1 MRFGFF
7 DQLPCAPGNSE
18 LQRYKDIIAQIEL
31 GDAVGFDTVWLGE
44 IHFIREFS
52 ILADPLMVL
61 AAAAQRT
68 SRIRLGTAVTLLPL
82 HSPIKIAE
90 EAAIADIL
98 SDGRLEFGV
107 GRGIARHYASY
118 GIPPEESRGRFDEAL
133 DFILA
138 AWTNDS
144 FSFDGKYFQAREL
157 TVVPRPV
164 QTPHPPVRIAANSP
178 DTFPLAARHRLPIF
192 ASPLINPP
200 DKLKAGL
207 VVYRQGLPAG
217 TVDDTALAFPVHVA
231 SSRAQARE
239 ESEPG
244 LLRFLRVATEAALPS
259 VQGDPKSFEAFR
271 QVRARM
277 ERVTFADMDR
287 EMGVFGD
294 PKYCIARVRELQAEY
309 GFNEFICYFN
319 QGGLMDPALV
329 KQSMRLFA
337 QEVMPH
343 FQ

>member
-1 MRFGFF
+1 MRFGAF
-7 DQLPCAPGNSE
+7 DQLPCPPGYSE
-18 LQRYKDIIAQIEL
+18 HQRYKDILAQIEL
-31 GDAVGFDTVWLGE
+31 GDTVGFDTVWLGE
-44 IHFIREFS
+44 IHFIRPFS
-52 ILADPLMVL
+52 ILADPLLVL

-68 SRIRLGTAVTLLPL
+68 SRIRFGTAVTLLPL

-138 AWTNDS
+138 AWTNES
-144 FSFDGKYFQAREL
+144 FSFDGQYFQARDL
-157 TVVPRPV
+157 TLVPRPL

-178 DTFPLAARHRLPIF
+178 DTFPFAASRRLPIF

-207 VVYRQGLPAG
+207 AVYRQGLPSG
-217 TVDDTALAFPVHVA
+217 HHGDTALAFPLHVA
-231 SSRAQARE
+231 TSRAQARAE
-239 ESEPG
+239 CEPG
-244 LLRFLRVATEAALPS
+244 LMNFLRVATEAALPPA
-259 VQGDPKSFEAFR
+259 QDPKSFEAFR

-277 ERVTFADMDR
+277 ESVTYADMDR
-287 EMGVFGD
+287 EIGVFGD
-294 PKYCIARVRELQAEY
+294 PDYCVARLRELHAEY
-309 GFNEFICYFN
+309 GFDEFIGYFN
-319 QGGLMDPALV
+319 AGGLMDPTLV
-329 KQSMRLFA
+329 RETMSLFA
-337 QEVMPH
+337 KEVMPH
-343 FQ
+343 CR